1 MRTSLRKHLMAMERA
16 VFIGGCSRSLP
27 AISIALS
34 NRVQMTG
41 KN

>member
-1 MRTSLRKHLMAMERA
+1 MSLRKHLMHCKRA
-16 VFIGGCSRSLP
+16 VFIGDFSRSLP

-34 NRVQMTG
+34 NRIQMTG